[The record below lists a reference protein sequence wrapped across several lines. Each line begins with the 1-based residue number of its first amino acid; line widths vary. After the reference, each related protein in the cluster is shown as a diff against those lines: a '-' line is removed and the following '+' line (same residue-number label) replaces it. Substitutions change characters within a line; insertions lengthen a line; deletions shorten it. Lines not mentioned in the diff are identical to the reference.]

1 MGKQSDAKERV
12 VATVKHMG
20 LEIDLKHREGSPV
33 LQMESRI
40 PVNGMSKRVRLSART
55 ADLKEAKA
63 RAKDFAQALLSKLDG
78 GATGLAAKHLMQGS
92 EVTLGE
98 VFDVY
103 REKKIPLLRP
113 GNARHM
119 EKVMTV
125 FETTTGRD
133 MIVAHFSQTEVDS
146 HLEQRKRG
154 VPHVQRFTGGVPRN
168 VVLRRAGKRALF
180 EDFDRLQ
187 SIFRWMKTVRPRG
200 EPLLRVN
207 PLDNLTLPGPVRQA
221 RRPVMSV
228 NRYEAMLAVAD
239 SAEAELRANRFGRK
253 GAKISDDEPS
263 HRKPNGRRRRRG
275 DPNVGHM
282 PKGFLMC
289 VS

>member
-1 MGKQSDAKERV
+1 MGKQSEAKERV

-20 LEIDLKHREGSPV
+20 LEIDIKHREGSPV

-40 PVNGMSKRVRLSART
+40 PVNGKNKRVRLSART

-63 RAKDFAQALLSKLDG
+63 RAKEFAQALLSKLTG
-78 GATGLAAKHLMQGS
+78 GATGLAAKHLVQGS
-92 EVTLGE
+92 ELTLGE

-103 REKKIPLLRP
+103 REKKIPLLKP

-154 VPHVQRFTGGVPRN
+154 VPH
-168 VVLRRAGKRALF
+168 RR
-180 EDFDRLQ
+180 
-187 SIFRWMKTVRPRG
+187 
-200 EPLLRVN
+200 
-207 PLDNLTLPGPVRQA
+207 
-221 RRPVMSV
+221 
-228 NRYEAMLAVAD
+228 
-239 SAEAELRANRFGRK
+239 
-253 GAKISDDEPS
+253 
-263 HRKPNGRRRRRG
+263 
-275 DPNVGHM
+275 
-282 PKGFLMC
+282 
-289 VS
+289 